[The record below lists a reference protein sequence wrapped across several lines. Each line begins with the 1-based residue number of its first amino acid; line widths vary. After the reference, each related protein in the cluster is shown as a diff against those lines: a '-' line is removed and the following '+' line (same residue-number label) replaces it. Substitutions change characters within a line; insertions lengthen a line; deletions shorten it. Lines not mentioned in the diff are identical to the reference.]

1 GHSRH
6 LSTRDSPWRAEP
18 GCTLTRPVEPKDS
31 PGADGHRRHPGGRPG
46 VAPGPHRALAYPP
59 MELLLVLPVLLL
71 SVVLHEYA
79 HGWMALRQGDRTA
92 LEAGRLTMNPI
103 AHIDPVGRI
112 IVPLFLWLAPG
123 SLLFGW
129 ARPVPVN
136 PRNYRNYRRGDIL
149 VSVAGV
155 AANLLL
161 AALFTVMIIVLI
173 HLGRV
178 LPAGEEV
185 FSLLRAMAQVGIWL
199 NLILIFFNLI
209 PIPPLDGSHVLY
221 HLLPARLALAYR
233 QLGRYGMVVLLLI
246 LSLAPEVIDF
256 LLWPVS
262 MLDGLAAA
270 LVRLST

>member
-1 GHSRH
+1 
-6 LSTRDSPWRAEP
+6 
-18 GCTLTRPVEPKDS
+18 
-31 PGADGHRRHPGGRPG
+31 
-46 VAPGPHRALAYPP
+46 

-103 AHIDPVGRI
+103 AHIDLVGSI

-123 SLLFGW
+123 NILFGW

-246 LSLAPEVIDF
+246 LFLAPEVIDF

>member
-1 GHSRH
+1 MAAHH
-6 LSTRDSPWRAEP
+6 
-18 GCTLTRPVEPKDS
+18 
-31 PGADGHRRHPGGRPG
+31 GGLPG

-59 MELLLVLPVLLL
+59 MELLLALPVLLL

-92 LEAGRLTMNPI
+92 LDAGRLTMNPA
-103 AHIDPVGRI
+103 AHIDPVGSI
-112 IVPLFLWLAPG
+112 LVPLILWLAPG
-123 SLLFGW
+123 NVLFGW
-129 ARPVPVN
+129 ARPVPVD
-136 PRNYRNYRRGDIL
+136 PRNFRNYRRGDIL
-149 VSVAGV
+149 VSLAGV

-161 AALFTVMIIVLI
+161 AALFTMAIIVLI

-178 LPAGEEV
+178 LPAGEGV
-185 FSLLRAMAQVGIWL
+185 FSVLRAMAHLGIWL
-199 NLILIFFNLI
+199 NLILVFFNLI

-221 HLLPARLALAYR
+221 HLLPTRLAVVYR
-233 QLGRYGMVVLLLI
+233 EIGRYGMVVLLLI
-246 LSLAPEVIDF
+246 LFLAPEVIDF

>member
-1 GHSRH
+1 
-6 LSTRDSPWRAEP
+6 
-18 GCTLTRPVEPKDS
+18 
-31 PGADGHRRHPGGRPG
+31 
-46 VAPGPHRALAYPP
+46 

-92 LEAGRLTMNPI
+92 LEAGRLTMNPA
-103 AHIDPVGRI
+103 AHIDPVGSI
-112 IVPLFLWLAPG
+112 LVPLILWLAPG
-123 SLLFGW
+123 NVLFGW
-129 ARPVPVN
+129 ARPVPVD
-136 PRNYRNYRRGDIL
+136 PRNFRNYRRGDVL
-149 VSVAGV
+149 VSLAGV

-161 AALFTVMIIVLI
+161 AALFTALIIVLI

-185 FSLLRAMAQVGIWL
+185 FSLLRAMAQFGIWL
-199 NLILIFFNLI
+199 NLILVFFNLI

-233 QLGRYGMVVLLLI
+233 EIGRYGMVVLLLI
-246 LSLAPEVIDF
+246 LFLAPEVIDF

-262 MLDGLAAA
+262 LLDGLAAA

>member
-1 GHSRH
+1 M
-6 LSTRDSPWRAEP
+6 
-18 GCTLTRPVEPKDS
+18 
-31 PGADGHRRHPGGRPG
+31 
-46 VAPGPHRALAYPP
+46 APGPHRALAYPP
-59 MELLLVLPVLLL
+59 MELLLALPVLLL

-92 LEAGRLTMNPI
+92 LEAGRLTMNPA
-103 AHIDPVGRI
+103 AHIDPVGSI
-112 IVPLFLWLAPG
+112 LVPLILWLAPG
-123 SLLFGW
+123 NVLFGW
-129 ARPVPVN
+129 ARPVPVD
-136 PRNYRNYRRGDIL
+136 PRNFRNYRRGDVL
-149 VSVAGV
+149 VSLAGV

-161 AALFTVMIIVLI
+161 AALFTALIIVLI

-185 FSLLRAMAQVGIWL
+185 FSLLRAMAQFGIWL
-199 NLILIFFNLI
+199 NLILVFFNLI

-233 QLGRYGMVVLLLI
+233 EIGRYGMVVLLLI
-246 LSLAPEVIDF
+246 LFLAPEVIDF

>member
-1 GHSRH
+1 
-6 LSTRDSPWRAEP
+6 
-18 GCTLTRPVEPKDS
+18 
-31 PGADGHRRHPGGRPG
+31 
-46 VAPGPHRALAYPP
+46 

-92 LEAGRLTMNPI
+92 LDAGRLTLNPI
-103 AHIDPVGRI
+103 VHIDPVGSI
-112 IVPLFLWLAPG
+112 IVPLLLWLAPG
-123 SLLFGW
+123 NVLFGW
-129 ARPVPVN
+129 ARPVPVD
-136 PRNYRNYRRGDIL
+136 PRNFRNYRRGDIL

-161 AALFTVMIIVLI
+161 AALFTALIIVLI

-178 LPAGEEV
+178 LPAAEEV
-185 FSLLRAMAQVGIWL
+185 FGVLREMAQVGIWL

-221 HLLPARLALAYR
+221 HLLPARLALVYR
-233 QLGRYGMVVLLLI
+233 EVGRYGMLVLFAI
-246 LSLAPEVIDF
+246 FFLAPEVIDF

-262 MLDGLAAA
+262 VLDGLAAA